1 VNENRTTNSTFR
13 LVRTLNPD
21 KTVALAE
28 SRYIKTVNG
37 LPASGAVLSGP
48 AIVSGAFSGGLS
60 FVSLSQQACM
70 QYTLHRIDRSRPGD
84 SYVVDFVSV
93 FNRQHPPNCLLRE
106 DGSGR
111 VFIDPASMEVTRVEV
126 TAPHHTI
133 IPGIKSRSGRVLFRS
148 VVGKWVFSVDY
159 APITLDGRIFWMPAT
174 IDSIALS
181 NTYVPSQMVWTFKA
195 DYNNY
200 HKLEVTSRIVPDSL
214 KPVP

>member
-1 VNENRTTNSTFR
+1 LT
-13 LVRTLNPD
+13 
-21 KTVALAE
+21 
-28 SRYIKTVNG
+28 
-37 LPASGAVLSGP
+37 GAG
-48 AIVSGAFSGGLS
+48 
-60 FVSLSQQACM
+60 
-70 QYTLHRIDRSRPGD
+70 RGD